1 MVWWQWADSVHN
13 TSHTTQPMSNSKI
26 AIISLFITN
35 NISISSNTHVPS
47 GTLYIVCDVH
57 SPCAQSWAIATS
69 VAGLLKATSCGGQW
83 IWLQGGGLGTPKAR
97 PRPPMGHPIAA
108 TCCMPALVG
117 QLGPW
122 GHWVVAPSAHTSPL
136 WAHATT
142 QGGTIVDK
150 ISLRGGHSRR
160 CRA

>member
-1 MVWWQWADSVHN
+1 MVCTTSATPPMTPPTQLSQCFTKMSLFFSMTPQHLAMSMCQVAHCALCVVCTTHVHN
-13 TSHTTQPMSNSKI
+13 PGPWPSVWQGHW
-26 AIISLFITN
+26 
-35 NISISSNTHVPS
+35 VPQAV
-47 GTLYIVCDVH
+47 GPIEFGYR
-57 SPCAQSWAIATS
+57 
-69 VAGLLKATSCGGQW
+69 
-83 IWLQGGGLGTPKAR
+83 GGLGSPKAR
-97 PRPPMGHPIAA
+97 PRPPMGHPIAP